1 MAILNKLFM
10 LAKYCI
16 SREPLRFG
24 SFVVLDLLNKLF
36 PMIVFLVLLRGIGEI
51 ASPDLAGA
59 GMKSAEV
66 QVIMLVISVLILLQ
80 PAVKIACE
88 ISHKNLIAVLL
99 EQYLKDIID
108 IRHAALSTSDRLR
121 PAEIGSGLITDS
133 EKLFDAVA
141 NITPTAVL
149 ITLSIIALTLFLS
162 PLFAISIFCII
173 LLSMGIQRFSARNRK
188 SQVFRRIDV
197 SRKKRWL
204 NRLKEKISKKT
215 SKAFARADKV
225 EGYYFNSKMKG
236 LWRTYLY

>member
-1 MAILNKLFM
+1 
-10 LAKYCI
+10 
-16 SREPLRFG
+16 
-24 SFVVLDLLNKLF
+24 
-36 PMIVFLVLLRGIGEI
+36 MIVFLVLLRGIGEI

-108 IRHAALSTSDRLR
+108 RRHATLSTSDRLR

-173 LLSMGIQRFSARNRK
+173 LPSMGIQRFSARNRK

-204 NRLKEKISKKT
+204 NRLKEKNQQKIV
-215 SKAFARADKV
+215 ARADKV

-236 LWRTYLY
+236 LWRAGIFINNIPFAISSVALLVLIFQFSMLIQTTMAGRVH